1 VEVQR
6 SKPPCIY
13 LFVTKKEQDSLASMY
28 FEGLSYGW
36 PFATEEFKKRTL
48 QPYGCWFYMLR
59 GSGIYVNIGKTL
71 VVYSIVGLKQW
82 IF

>member
-1 VEVQR
+1 
-6 SKPPCIY
+6 
-13 LFVTKKEQDSLASMY
+13 MY